1 MKHDTIYKSEISYG
15 LLGTLCFLL
24 LGIPV
29 IQILNSNIHWENYVI
44 VLLIQ
49 CCTLLFVVYLFLNT
63 YYSIEGDVLNV
74 KSGMVY
80 KKTIKISE
88 IKAISKTNS
97 LLSSPAASLTKRI
110 EISYGKFNSVIISP
124 KNQLCFVEA
133 LQRINPNI
141 VIKI

>member
-15 LLGTLCFLL
+15 FLVALCLLL

-110 EISYGKFNSVIISP
+110 EISYGKFNSFIISP

-141 VIKI
+141 LIKI